1 MWEIFGVLNLT
12 LHHTGT
18 DGKMPLLILRTDWAE
33 AYFALCEAAVLVLV
47 LVCDS
52 AAKTDLDIY
61 LGLDYYGLWSMTR
74 LDSRLRCPL
83 VYIYIS
89 TIVRAK
95 CCQQRPS
102 HRPWDPPPPRARPP
116 PPSPSSPGCRDMNC
130 EVSSPRHSSVQFVD
144 SLF

>member
-1 MWEIFGVLNLT
+1 MLEIFGVLNLT

-61 LGLDYYGLWSMTR
+61 LGLAMDYGLWPVLTP
-74 LDSRLRCPL
+74 D
-83 VYIYIS
+83 
-89 TIVRAK
+89 
-95 CCQQRPS
+95 
-102 HRPWDPPPPRARPP
+102 WD
-116 PPSPSSPGCRDMNC
+116 
-130 EVSSPRHSSVQFVD
+130 VH
-144 SLF
+144 